1 MSPFSRVVDVFG
13 DGTFWAV
20 STPGHSPDHVSYLIN
35 TTPTPILIVGDA
47 ELTKWAMQD
56 EILISTVGGAR
67 GKQAVQRSATMIRT
81 FHATYPH
88 VQIWF
93 SHDEDH
99 L

>member
-1 MSPFSRVVDVFG
+1 ME
-13 DGTFWAV
+13 
-20 STPGHSPDHVSYLIN
+20 N
-35 TTPTPILIVGDA
+35 PIVIGKRCLMMLNHLIVGDA
-47 ELTKWAMQD
+47 ELTTWAMQD
-56 EILISTVGGAR
+56 EILVSTVDGAR
-67 GKQAVQRSATMIRT
+67 GKQEVQCSATMFRT

>member
-1 MSPFSRVVDVFG
+1 MKTVSKEKLSR
-13 DGTFWAV
+13 
-20 STPGHSPDHVSYLIN
+20 DHLAYLIN

-47 ELTKWAMQD
+47 ELTTWAMQD
-56 EILISTVGGAR
+56 EILVSAVDGAR
-67 GKQAVQRSATMIRT
+67 GKQEVQRSATMIRT

>member
-1 MSPFSRVVDVFG
+1 ME
-13 DGTFWAV
+13 
-20 STPGHSPDHVSYLIN
+20 N
-35 TTPTPILIVGDA
+35 PIVIGKRCLMMLNHLIVGDA
-47 ELTKWAMQD
+47 ELTTWAMQD
-56 EILISTVGGAR
+56 EILVSTVDGAR
-67 GKQAVQRSATMIRT
+67 GKQEVQRSATMIRT

>member
-1 MSPFSRVVDVFG
+1 
-13 DGTFWAV
+13 
-20 STPGHSPDHVSYLIN
+20 
-35 TTPTPILIVGDA
+35 
-47 ELTKWAMQD
+47 MQD
-56 EILISTVGGAR
+56 EILDSTVDGAR
-67 GKQAVQRSATMIRT
+67 GQKEVQCSATMIRT